1 MRPTLTLIHGVHRSG
16 TSLLTKGLRAV
27 GAQAGEF
34 AETRDPDNPDGYSE
48 HPAIR
53 LFNDR
58 LLTQLGASWDN
69 WGFRASLVDW
79 NAADLGPWRD
89 EAAAILT
96 AAFVGPGPFVLK
108 DPRCSTLA
116 PFWDRVVPQAGF
128 ALRRILILRDPA
140 EVAESQRQRVLR
152 RPQEF
157 PVIADAEPMAA
168 LWAVTMIEFL
178 QAVSDD
184 STLLVGHAGLLAAP
198 SETLATTAAFAGLL
212 PDMADVARFAA
223 EGVKPDLY
231 RSRPIAPGPGG
242 KDGVWMQVAQ
252 AMFADLTRAGTPRV
266 LPMAEARSIAG
277 SQTALAALLPGL
289 PAVQATIARMQAVE
303 TEKRSRSEALNQV
316 IWSLAPLGAQAPAAA
331 LDSAIDR
338 GMAIAE
344 STDLARSNFAFAHT
358 VGRQLLFRGRRADGL
373 AWMDRIRPQFG
384 HLATFAQLEQKLLD
398 LPSDSA

>member
-1 MRPTLTLIHGVHRSG
+1 MQPTLTLIHGVHRSG
-16 TSLLTKGLRAV
+16 TSLLTQGLRAV

-34 AETRDPDNPDGYSE
+34 ADSCDRDNPQGYAE
-48 HPAIR
+48 HPAVR
-53 LFNDR
+53 QFNDR
-58 LLTQLGASWDN
+58 LLAWLGASWDN
-69 WGFRASLVDW
+69 WGFRAGLVDW
-79 NAADLGPWRD
+79 DAADLGPWRD

-96 AAFVGPGPFVLK
+96 AALAGPGPFVLK
-108 DPRCSTLA
+108 DPRCTTLA

-231 RSRPIAPGPGG
+231 RSRPIAPDPGG
-242 KDGVWMQVAQ
+242 KAGVWMQAAQ
-252 AMFADLTRAGTPRV
+252 ALFADLTRAGTPRL
-266 LPMAEARSIAG
+266 LPMGEAQSIAG
-277 SQTALAALLPGL
+277 AQMALAALLPGL
-289 PAVQATIARMQAVE
+289 PAVQSTITRMQAVE
-303 TEKRSRSEALNQV
+303 TERRSRSEALNQLV
-316 IWSLAPLGAQAPAAA
+316 WSIAPLGAQAPATA

-338 GMAIAE
+338 GMALAE
-344 STDLARSNFAFAHT
+344 STDLAQSNFAFAHT
-358 VGRQLLFRGRRADGL
+358 VGRQFLFRGRRADGL

-384 HLATFAQLEQKLLD
+384 HLATFAQLEQRLLD